1 MIRRPPRST
10 RTDTLFPY
18 TTLFRSA
25 TGRARRR
32 ARTRT
37 RQSVLYGCSPLQ
49 RSEPPKY
56 ASCASLRYKDDLLFT
71 RACRAGQIEVT
82 LLHIGL
88 RHASSPKCEG
98 LTALSSR
105 MSGPPNFTFH
115 ARSEERRV
123 GKGWYRP
130 CRNQWV

>member
-56 ASCASLRYKDDLLFT
+56 AS
-71 RACRAGQIEVT
+71 
-82 LLHIGL
+82 
-88 RHASSPKCEG
+88 
-98 LTALSSR
+98 
-105 MSGPPNFTFH
+105 
-115 ARSEERRV
+115 RSEEHTSELQSPMRTSYAV
-123 GKGWYRP
+123 FCLTKKKYTHIGN
-130 CRNQWV
+130 RNTLATHI